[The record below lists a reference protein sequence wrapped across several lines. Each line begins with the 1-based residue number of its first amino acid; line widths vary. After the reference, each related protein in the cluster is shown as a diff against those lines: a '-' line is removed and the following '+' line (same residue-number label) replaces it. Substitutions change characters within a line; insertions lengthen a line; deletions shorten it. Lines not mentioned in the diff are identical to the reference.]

1 MPVEITTDLDIKKE
15 EWVVLHPHSL
25 VKLELTTEE
34 TLMPPIILTRGPY
47 TIWMDLGKRDILKMG
62 MDMDLSI
69 LE

>member
-1 MPVEITTDLDIKKE
+1 MPVEIITDLDIKKE

-34 TLMPPIILTRGPY
+34 TLMPLTILISGPY
-47 TIWMDLGKRDILKMG
+47 TIWMDLGKRDITIVG